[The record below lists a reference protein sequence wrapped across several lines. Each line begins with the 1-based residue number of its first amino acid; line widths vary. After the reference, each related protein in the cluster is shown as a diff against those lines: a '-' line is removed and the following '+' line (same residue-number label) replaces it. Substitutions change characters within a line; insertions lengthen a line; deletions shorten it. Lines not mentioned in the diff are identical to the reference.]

1 MENWFVVVM
10 GLCTVFVVLILI
22 IVLCWLLGLVCK
34 ALGKKETAEAPKA
47 APALM
52 MPPFPTARSSSQ
64 PFPPPS
70 RKPAAPTHLRFAF
83 SLSKNF
89 NTFLKGERT

>member
-34 ALGKKETAEAPKA
+34 GLGKKETAEAPKA
-47 APALM
+47 ATAPDDTSIPNRPQFVAAVSAAIAEASGTDASAL
-52 MPPFPTARSSSQ
+52 RI
-64 PFPPPS
+64 
-70 RKPAAPTHLRFAF
+70 
-83 SLSKNF
+83 LSIKK
-89 NTFLKGERT
+89 L

>member
-47 APALM
+47 APALDDASI
-52 MPPFPTARSSSQ
+52 PNRPHRGSQ
-64 PFPPPS
+64 RHRRICAS
-70 RKPAAPTHLRFAF
+70 H
-83 SLSKNF
+83 SLYQKTLIHF
-89 NTFLKGERT
+89 

>member
-34 ALGKKETAEAPKA
+34 ALGKKETAEAPKV
-47 APALM
+47 APALDDASI
-52 MPPFPTARSSSQ
+52 PNRPQFV
-64 PFPPPS
+64 
-70 RKPAAPTHLRFAF
+70 AAVSAAIAEASGTDASALRI
-83 SLSKNF
+83 LSIKK
-89 NTFLKGERT
+89 L

>member
-34 ALGKKETAEAPKA
+34 AFGKKEAAEAPKA
-47 APALM
+47 APA
-52 MPPFPTARSSSQ
+52 PDDTSIPNRPQFV
-64 PFPPPS
+64 
-70 RKPAAPTHLRFAF
+70 AAVSAAIAEASGTDASALRI
-83 SLSKNF
+83 LSIKK
-89 NTFLKGERT
+89 L

>member
-47 APALM
+47 APALDDASI
-52 MPPFPTARSSSQ
+52 PNRPQFVAAVSAAIAEASGTDATA
-64 PFPPPS
+64 
-70 RKPAAPTHLRFAF
+70 LRI
-83 SLSKNF
+83 LSIKK
-89 NTFLKGERT
+89 L

>member
-47 APALM
+47 APELDYASIPNRPQFVAAVSAAIAEASGTDASAL
-52 MPPFPTARSSSQ
+52 RI
-64 PFPPPS
+64 
-70 RKPAAPTHLRFAF
+70 
-83 SLSKNF
+83 LSIKK
-89 NTFLKGERT
+89 L